1 MAQRQPGLAA
11 ADDQRLYVL
20 NRHGQEPIPAALE
33 DKSPLKI
40 IPLVHVMLAWLTAS
54 NAFFGIGNPFR
65 ATRVRRA
72 PNPHSIARRPQH
84 AKVRIVHNGV
94 CMKAADRPNLRID
107 SDRLWSSLME
117 LAQIGGTEK
126 GGVCRIALTDL
137 DRQGRDL
144 FVHWAKEAGCSIK
157 VDRLGNIFARREGRD
172 PAKPPVMTGSHLDTQ
187 PTGGKFDGAYGV
199 MAGLEVMRVLHDS
212 GYVTEAPIEV
222 AVWTNEEGCRF
233 APAMV
238 ASGVF
243 GGAFTL
249 DHALNI
255 KDRDGVSFGEALKK
269 IGYDGKEPVGGR
281 KVGAFFEAHIEQGP
295 ILERENKTIGVV
307 TGAQGQRWYEISWT
321 GMESHAGTT
330 PMEGRR
336 DALVGAAELIV
347 EARRIGNRPNGRSTV
362 GVIESQPQSR
372 NTIPGRVFM
381 TVDFRHPDNDELTRM
396 DAEMRTAAAD
406 IAARHRL
413 EVKLEQIWYFP
424 PSPFAKELVESV
436 RRGAE
441 QAGYAHMD
449 IVSGAGHDACYVSRV
464 APTAMVFVPCKDG
477 ISHNEI
483 EDATKADIGAGC
495 QILLQAMVEQ
505 ANA

>member
-1 MAQRQPGLAA
+1 MSAA
-11 ADDQRLYVL
+11 SR
-20 NRHGQEPIPAALE
+20 
-33 DKSPLKI
+33 
-40 IPLVHVMLAWLTAS
+40 
-54 NAFFGIGNPFR
+54 
-65 ATRVRRA
+65 
-72 PNPHSIARRPQH
+72 
-84 AKVRIVHNGV
+84 
-94 CMKAADRPNLRID
+94 
-107 SDRLWSSLME
+107 
-117 LAQIGGTEK
+117 
-126 GGVCRIALTDL
+126 LTDL

-144 FVHWAKEAGCSIK
+144 FVRWAKEAGCTIK
-157 VDRLGNIFARREGRD
+157 VDQLGNIFARREGRD
-172 PAKPPVMTGSHLDTQ
+172 PSRPPVMTGSHLDTQ

-255 KDRDGVSFGEALKK
+255 KDRDGVSFSEALKK

-281 KVGAFFEAHIEQGP
+281 PVGAFFEAHIEQGP

-347 EARRIGNRPNGRSTV
+347 
-362 GVIESQPQSR
+362 
-372 NTIPGRVFM
+372 
-381 TVDFRHPDNDELTRM
+381 
-396 DAEMRTAAAD
+396 
-406 IAARHRL
+406 AARTHRQPAERAL
-413 EVKLEQIWYFP
+413 DRGRDRKPAAVAQHDPRPRLHDAGFP
-424 PSPFAKELVESV
+424 PS
-436 RRGAE
+436 R
-441 QAGYAHMD
+441 Q
-449 IVSGAGHDACYVSRV
+449 
-464 APTAMVFVPCKDG
+464 
-477 ISHNEI
+477 
-483 EDATKADIGAGC
+483 
-495 QILLQAMVEQ
+495 
-505 ANA
+505 